1 MAVKKY
7 KPTSAGRRQMAT
19 SSFEEITRSTPEKSL
34 LEPLKKSG
42 GRNNRGR
49 ITTRH
54 QGGGHKRRYRK
65 IDFKRVKD
73 GVPAKVASI
82 EYDPNRSARIALLH
96 YADGAKAYI
105 LAPVGL
111 RVGATVQA
119 GTGADIKPGN
129 ALPLAD
135 IPTGT
140 VVHAVELRP
149 GQGAKLARSAG
160 SGIQLV
166 AKDAPYGVLR
176 LPSGEMRRVLLA
188 CRATG
193 KMPRVVFNAVAIS
206 HSPNHFEVELRTLR
220 NPLGFHKLVVF
231 LEVGDTFLQ
240 LLFDA
245 RNGPL
250 IPIRRNEIVRIRI
263 DHDFRKLPERLPRQ
277 WIDFVNRIDHVTEQL
292 NP

>member
-7 KPTSAGRRQMAT
+7 KPTSPGRRQMAT

-34 LEPLKKSG
+34 LEPLKRTG
-42 GRNNRGR
+42 GRNKHGR

-54 QGGGHKRRYRK
+54 QGGGHKRRYRR

-73 GVPAKVASI
+73 GVPAKVATI

-105 LAPVGL
+105 LAPSGL
-111 RVGATVQA
+111 RVGASVQS

-149 GQGAKLARSAG
+149 GQGAKIARSAG

-176 LPSGEMRRVLLA
+176 LPSG
-188 CRATG
+188 
-193 KMPRVVFNAVAIS
+193 
-206 HSPNHFEVELRTLR
+206 
-220 NPLGFHKLVVF
+220 
-231 LEVGDTFLQ
+231 
-240 LLFDA
+240 
-245 RNGPL
+245 
-250 IPIRRNEIVRIRI
+250 
-263 DHDFRKLPERLPRQ
+263 
-277 WIDFVNRIDHVTEQL
+277 
-292 NP
+292 